1 MRTWIV
7 GIALDFATRSALEQG
22 ARACTE
28 VDALCVDDFAAG
40 WRLLLQRTD
49 VAAAGVPA
57 LIVVDADAA
66 APAVSL
72 IAAVRGHASLRRV
85 PIVALVGAMP
95 AGGLAPLYEAGINSA
110 VPRPEQSSSLTKTME
125 QLLRYW
131 LTFNEP
137 APETG
142 GHAVDG

>member
-7 GIALDFATRSALEQG
+7 GIALDFAARSALEQG
-22 ARACTE
+22 TRACTE

-57 LIVVDADAA
+57 LIVVDADTS

-142 GHAVDG
+142 AHAVDG

>member
-7 GIALDFATRSALEQG
+7 GIALDFATRSAVEQG

-28 VDALCVDDFAAG
+28 VDALCVDDYAAG

-57 LIVVDADAA
+57 LIIIDADAGA
-66 APAVSL
+66 QAVSL
-72 IAAVRGHASLRRV
+72 ISAVRAHTGLRRV
-85 PIVALVGAMP
+85 PIVALVTAMP
-95 AGGLAPLYEAGINSA
+95 AGSLAPLYEAGINSA
-110 VPRPEQSSSLTKTME
+110 VPRPEQTSSLAKTME

-142 GHAVDG
+142 SHAAPG